1 MVNKLPEKLTLLRKH
16 YGYSQGD
23 MANKLHIPVTEYMN
37 WENGNTV
44 CGIQQLKG
52 LADMFHVSLDAMADN
67 AKDIVIAA
75 DNLGDSVNIPFLNGA
90 SQSMTQQM
98 DVADNMMPV
107 SSVLPADTQQ
117 QTMKVNTL
125 NDDATGGTK
134 EMGKVSDAETKK
146 PAEKPSGS
154 RVSNKAAQDKKK
166 KKMMIL
172 IGSICAAAVAIVV
185 ILIFVLNSGS
195 SSVSLGAINR
205 IAEGD
210 KFTLFIDNKGSL
222 KTYGTFEDASSFK
235 NVVQVSAY
243 GSHAVGLTNKGTVV
257 TNNGD
262 SEVSD
267 WKNITMIAAGKEHT
281 VGLKKDGTVVCSGD
295 SNACEVSDW
304 SNIKAVYAGN
314 GVTIGLKSDGTLAAA
329 GSSSSAVINQSGVSS
344 VSMSD
349 DFVSITK
356 KDGTVTSFA
365 IGSKAVISTSSFSG
379 VSSTAIGTTGILG
392 LKSDGTVAVSSSDTD
407 LTSAVGEWKNIKYI
421 AAYGKTYVAADAS
434 GKVYGT
440 GDNTYNQYEATA
452 TASASSSTTKL
463 DSPKNIKTDLTT
475 GNLSIKWDSV
485 DNASYYKVSVTGL
498 DEIKAA
504 SNSTSI
510 PTTSLE
516 NGKEYTISI
525 VACSDKPETHPD
537 SDAATTTYTY
547 KTLSVKL
554 DAPSNVTGHA
564 YTNEGTS
571 EFIIDWDA
579 VANADFYTVSIQ
591 GGPDQTFT
599 SNEAVIS
606 LDHTNITEST
616 TTINVQITAGSNSTA
631 YTVSD
636 TTKVA
641 LGYKVNKKSVTIS
654 YKTEDGKTAG
664 TAQTLLL
671 AYGKYKASVY
681 LPKDLPAGLVLDN
694 TAESFEVTSATETF
708 SFKVIQNPGV

>member
-44 CGIQQLKG
+44 CGIQQLKV

-379 VSSTAIGTTGILG
+379 VSSTAIGT
-392 LKSDGTVAVSSSDTD
+392 
-407 LTSAVGEWKNIKYI
+407 
-421 AAYGKTYVAADAS
+421 
-434 GKVYGT
+434 
-440 GDNTYNQYEATA
+440 
-452 TASASSSTTKL
+452 
-463 DSPKNIKTDLTT
+463 
-475 GNLSIKWDSV
+475 
-485 DNASYYKVSVTGL
+485 
-498 DEIKAA
+498 
-504 SNSTSI
+504 
-510 PTTSLE
+510 
-516 NGKEYTISI
+516 
-525 VACSDKPETHPD
+525 
-537 SDAATTTYTY
+537 
-547 KTLSVKL
+547 
-554 DAPSNVTGHA
+554 
-564 YTNEGTS
+564 
-571 EFIIDWDA
+571 
-579 VANADFYTVSIQ
+579 
-591 GGPDQTFT
+591 
-599 SNEAVIS
+599 
-606 LDHTNITEST
+606 
-616 TTINVQITAGSNSTA
+616 
-631 YTVSD
+631 
-636 TTKVA
+636 
-641 LGYKVNKKSVTIS
+641 
-654 YKTEDGKTAG
+654 
-664 TAQTLLL
+664 
-671 AYGKYKASVY
+671 
-681 LPKDLPAGLVLDN
+681 
-694 TAESFEVTSATETF
+694 
-708 SFKVIQNPGV
+708 